1 MASPFSPICSR
12 LPWLLLLLT
21 ATTGLVDAGSVL
33 GLGNVFTANM
43 TGNVVFLGFAVTG
56 RPGFHWQ
63 SYLAAIV
70 AFMLG
75 ALIAGRL
82 ARGHG
87 AGSLNRWLIR
97 AALMESCLLWLAA
110 LAALMPQVNDLNRTR
125 TLVIIVLTAVA
136 MGLRNA
142 TIRQLKIPDLTT
154 TVMTLTITAIAA
166 DAGAAG
172 GTNPNLLRRMGGV
185 VAIFCGAAIGAA
197 LMRFAGL
204 AAPLALAGATVLA
217 GTLAYAALPAPGD
230 SKTGH
235 ALTLGDKL

>member
-110 LAALMPQVNDLNRTR
+110 LAALMNAALAQRGDWLRGGFRDRDALAAFSVKS
-125 TLVIIVLTAVA
+125 IVEQYRAVY
-136 MGLRNA
+136 RNEPRNGA
-142 TIRQLKIPDLTT
+142 KRAASSPVSGIPE
-154 TVMTLTITAIAA
+154 
-166 DAGAAG
+166 AAG
-172 GTNPNLLRRMGGV
+172 
-185 VAIFCGAAIGAA
+185 
-197 LMRFAGL
+197 
-204 AAPLALAGATVLA
+204 
-217 GTLAYAALPAPGD
+217 
-230 SKTGH
+230 
-235 ALTLGDKL
+235 